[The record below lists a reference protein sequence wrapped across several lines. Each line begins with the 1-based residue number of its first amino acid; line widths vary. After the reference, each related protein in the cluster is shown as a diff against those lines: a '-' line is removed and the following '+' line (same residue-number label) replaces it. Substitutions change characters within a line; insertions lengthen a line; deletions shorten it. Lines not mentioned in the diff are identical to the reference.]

1 MLSTHLLHE
10 YQAMQYNQF
19 FNMHA
24 KKQNN
29 TQQKL
34 TFSVIYLLI
43 QVWNLYCKMH
53 LIIFM
58 ICIRQEL

>member
-1 MLSTHLLHE
+1 MLSTRFLHK

-24 KKQNN
+24 KKQRNN

-43 QVWNLYCKMH
+43 QV
-53 LIIFM
+53 
-58 ICIRQEL
+58 